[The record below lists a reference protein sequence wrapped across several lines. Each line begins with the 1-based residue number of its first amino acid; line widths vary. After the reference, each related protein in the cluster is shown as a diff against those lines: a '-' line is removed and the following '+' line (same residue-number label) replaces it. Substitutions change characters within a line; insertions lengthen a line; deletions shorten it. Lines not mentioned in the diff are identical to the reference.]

1 MDYDGDTVQAKGSF
15 MKETNEELSKFVNL
29 KSNFIDLGVQNI
41 RVSEKEAIQSLYNLT
56 LILSTDT
63 NKLTQPEF

>member
-1 MDYDGDTVQAKGSF
+1 

-29 KSNFIDLGVQNI
+29 KSNFIDLGVENI

-56 LILSTDT
+56 LIISSDTD
-63 NKLTQPEF
+63 KLTQPEF

>member
-1 MDYDGDTVQAKGSF
+1 

-63 NKLTQPEF
+63 NKLTKPEF